1 MIEESPISAKSL
13 KIYSSKQVN
22 RLSNGHLAK
31 EYPQPGQQ
39 KPSEQH
45 TDDNAGG
52 QNSRKDEE

>member
-13 KIYSSKQVN
+13 KIYISKQVN

-39 KPSEQH
+39 KQS
-45 TDDNAGG
+45 
-52 QNSRKDEE
+52 